1 MTETKSVA
9 IAATLFHYVL
19 LSTLSKLD
27 PRARLFHALTN
38 NLRKMVHARSYTTNI
53 VAIGLRDNRGG
64 YLPYGKIPVDRDV
77 WVQGN
82 AELPQFVKF
91 VFH

>member
-1 MTETKSVA
+1 
-9 IAATLFHYVL
+9 
-19 LSTLSKLD
+19 
-27 PRARLFHALTN
+27 
-38 NLRKMVHARSYTTNI
+38 MVHARSYTTNI

-64 YLPYGKIPVDRDV
+64 YLPYGKIPTDRDV

-82 AELPQFVKF
+82 AELPQFVEF